1 MNLERERQLIERMG
15 ARLTVEQDLRDFY
28 AHGEIVSR
36 LAVLVA
42 RALGEDEAFCEEI
55 GVAGM
60 LHDIGKLELADV
72 IYGHRDDI
80 LAVER
85 SKYVRMHPTL
95 GIDVLRKEGGYSEE
109 IISFI
114 ANHHENC
121 DGTGY
126 PNHLE
131 EDEIPYGARI
141 LRVCDVFSALVS
153 NRTYRAAFSVDTAIV
168 EMIEDVREY
177 DMRIFLAFLK
187 VVYGPEFASVKELID
202 RALTIE
208 VDETALVEAS
218 AASASQAAHAD
229 STGEKIHADNAES
242 DERTHAGDRG

>member
-1 MNLERERQLIERMG
+1 MELERERKLIERMG
-15 ARLTVEQDLRDFY
+15 ARLTVERDLRDFF

-42 RALGEDEAFCEEI
+42 KALGCDDAFCDELA
-55 GVAGM
+55 VAGM

-95 GIDVLRKEGGYSEE
+95 GIDVLRKEGAYSEE
-109 IISFI
+109 VISFI
-114 ANHHENC
+114 ANHHENY

-126 PNHLE
+126 PHHLE
-131 EDEIPYGARI
+131 GEEIPYGARI

-153 NRTYRAAFSVDTAIV
+153 NRAYRAAFSVDVAV
-168 EMIEDVREY
+168 EEMIGDVREY
-177 DMRIFLAFLK
+177 DMKVFLAFLK
-187 VVYGPEFASVKELID
+187 VVYGPEFAPVREMID
-202 RALTIE
+202 RALLFDTE
-208 VDETALVEAS
+208 DLS
-218 AASASQAAHAD
+218 
-229 STGEKIHADNAES
+229 
-242 DERTHAGDRG
+242 THAGDRGED

>member
-15 ARLTVEQDLRDFY
+15 TRLAVERDLRDFY
-28 AHGEIVSR
+28 AHGEIVSE

-42 RALGEDEAFCEEI
+42 KTLGEDERFCNDI
-55 GVAGM
+55 AVAGM

-126 PNHLE
+126 PHHIE
-131 EDEIPYGARI
+131 GDEIPYGAKI
-141 LRVCDVFSALVS
+141 LRVCDVFAALVS
-153 NRTYRAAFSVDTAIV
+153 NRTYRAAFSVDTAV
-168 EMIEDVREY
+168 EMMIDDVCEY
-177 DMRIFLAFLK
+177 DMRVFLAFLK
-187 VVYGPEFASVKELID
+187 VVYGPEFASVQALID

-208 VDETALVEAS
+208 VDETPLVEAN
-218 AASASQAAHAD
+218 AAAA
-229 STGEKIHADNAES
+229 E
-242 DERTHAGDRG
+242 HAGDRGED

>member
-1 MNLERERQLIERMG
+1 MGTRLVVER
-15 ARLTVEQDLRDFY
+15 DLRDFY
-28 AHGEIVSR
+28 AHGEIVSE

-42 RALGEDEAFCEEI
+42 KTLGEDEHFCNDI
-55 GVAGM
+55 AVAGM

-126 PNHLE
+126 PHHIE
-131 EDEIPYGARI
+131 GDEIPYGAKI
-141 LRVCDVFSALVS
+141 LRVCDVFAALVS
-153 NRTYRAAFSVDTAIV
+153 NRTYRAAFSVDTAV
-168 EMIEDVREY
+168 EMMIDDVCEY
-177 DMRIFLAFLK
+177 DMRVFLAFLK
-187 VVYGPEFASVKELID
+187 VVYGPEFASVQALID

-208 VDETALVEAS
+208 VDETPLVEAN
-218 AASASQAAHAD
+218 AAAA
-229 STGEKIHADNAES
+229 E
-242 DERTHAGDRG
+242 HAGDRGED

>member
-1 MNLERERQLIERMG
+1 MG
-15 ARLTVEQDLRDFY
+15 ARLTVERDLRDFF

-42 RALGEDEAFCEEI
+42 KALGCDDAFCDELA
-55 GVAGM
+55 VAGM

-95 GIDVLRKEGGYSEE
+95 GIDVLRKEGAYSEE
-109 IISFI
+109 VISFI
-114 ANHHENC
+114 ANHHENY

-126 PNHLE
+126 PHHLE
-131 EDEIPYGARI
+131 GEEIPYGARI

-153 NRTYRAAFSVDTAIV
+153 NRAYRAAFSVDVAV
-168 EMIEDVREY
+168 EEMIGDVREY
-177 DMRIFLAFLK
+177 DMKVFLAFLK
-187 VVYGPEFASVKELID
+187 VVYGPEFAPVREMID
-202 RALTIE
+202 RAL
-208 VDETALVEAS
+208 LF
-218 AASASQAAHAD
+218 D
-229 STGEKIHADNAES
+229 SEDLS
-242 DERTHAGDRG
+242 THAGDRGED

>member
-1 MNLERERQLIERMG
+1 MELERERKLIERMG
-15 ARLTVEQDLRDFY
+15 ARLTVERDLRDFF

-42 RALGEDEAFCEEI
+42 KALGCDDAFCDELA
-55 GVAGM
+55 VAGM

-95 GIDVLRKEGGYSEE
+95 GIDVLRKEGAYSEE
-109 IISFI
+109 VISFI
-114 ANHHENC
+114 ANHHENY

-126 PNHLE
+126 PHHLE
-131 EDEIPYGARI
+131 GEEIPYGARI

-153 NRTYRAAFSVDTAIV
+153 NRAYRAAFSVDVAV
-168 EMIEDVREY
+168 EEMIGDVREY
-177 DMRIFLAFLK
+177 DMKVFLAFLK
-187 VVYGPEFASVKELID
+187 VVYGPEFEPVREMID
-202 RALTIE
+202 RAL
-208 VDETALVEAS
+208 LF
-218 AASASQAAHAD
+218 D
-229 STGEKIHADNAES
+229 SEDLS
-242 DERTHAGDRG
+242 THAGDRGED

>member
-15 ARLTVEQDLRDFY
+15 TRLVVERDLRDFY
-28 AHGEIVSR
+28 AHGEIVSE

-42 RALGEDEAFCEEI
+42 KTLGEDEYFCNDI
-55 GVAGM
+55 AVAGM
-60 LHDIGKLELADV
+60 LHDIGKPELADV

-126 PNHLE
+126 PHHIE
-131 EDEIPYGARI
+131 GDEIPYGAKI
-141 LRVCDVFSALVS
+141 LRVCDVFAALVS
-153 NRTYRAAFSVDTAIV
+153 NRTYRAAFSVDTAV
-168 EMIEDVREY
+168 EMMIDDVCEY
-177 DMRIFLAFLK
+177 DMRVFLAFLK
-187 VVYGPEFASVKELID
+187 VVYGPEFASVQALID

-208 VDETALVEAS
+208 VDETPLVEAN
-218 AASASQAAHAD
+218 AAAA
-229 STGEKIHADNAES
+229 E
-242 DERTHAGDRG
+242 HAGDRGED